1 VFNNKKWSPKV
12 FLLSEGEKDNQ
23 KEDELVLL
31 KELWHLSNLHNEDP
45 NNQPHWNKYKA
56 QHEQLPH
63 NLHLDLSALSKTIY
77 SDK

>member
-45 NNQPHWNKYKA
+45 NNQPH
-56 QHEQLPH
+56 
-63 NLHLDLSALSKTIY
+63 
-77 SDK
+77 